1 VTELDWGPVPKGVTV
16 GFKQPEVGAR
26 VYAIGK
32 GSDGGTYLVW
42 AQSGHVPLFARI
54 KLPPLAMMVMDG
66 SSREGWVKWPPP
78 AIEDQGV
85 Q

>member
-1 VTELDWGPVPKGVTV
+1 MELDWGPVPEGVTV
-16 GFKQPEVGAR
+16 GFKQPEVGDR

-54 KLPPLAMMVMDG
+54 VHPPLVVEDE
-66 SSREGWVKWPPP
+66 SNREGWVKWPPA
-78 AIEDQGV
+78 AIEV
-85 Q
+85 